1 MLTSLSRYLVR
12 VSTCVV
18 AAGFMFASLATAQT
32 PNSAVDQFLANP
44 TQTLQQYQNGG
55 ADLISLI
62 RDAALAH
69 PEALQA
75 IIGLLANAN
84 SDQQMAIGSGLGQAA
99 KSADQAYAN
108 TIATAI
114 ANSGSSLAGTA
125 FAAATGNISIGS
137 TGAGGGGGTGGGGG
151 GSGGSTGTF
160 GFALG
165 GSNSG
170 TGTPPTEHFQTSSQ
184 IFTGGGGSV
193 GGTTSSGGGT
203 TSVSPH

>member
-32 PNSAVDQFLANP
+32 PNSAIDQFLANP

-69 PEALQA
+69 PEALQT

-84 SDQQMAIGSGLGQAA
+84 SDQQMTIGSGLGQAA
-99 KSADQAYAN
+99 KNADQAYAN

-114 ANSGSSLAGTA
+114 ANSASSLAGTA
-125 FAAATGNISIGS
+125 FAAVTGNVLIGS
-137 TGAGGGGGTGGGGG
+137 ADGGGGGIGG

-160 GFALG
+160 GFAFG
-165 GSNSG
+165 GTNSG
-170 TGTPPTEHFQTSSQ
+170 TVTPPTEHFQTSSQ
-184 IFTGGGGSV
+184 TFTGGGGGV

-203 TSVSPH
+203 TSVSRH